1 MSTARMHNHRHR
13 WLPAEIIRTW
23 YAPVVRIE
31 VVQPSSVPHTCH
43 DEGRTA
49 VMSSHSKALQTAS
62 ELGTSRSALTVKCPP
77 KQPVKSSRVWT

>member
-1 MSTARMHNHRHR
+1 MRDHRQR
-13 WLPAEIIRTW
+13 LLAAEVVPSSHM
-23 YAPVVRIE
+23 PVVRIE
-31 VVQPSSVPHTCH
+31 VVQPSNVPRTCH

-77 KQPVKSSRVWT
+77 KQ